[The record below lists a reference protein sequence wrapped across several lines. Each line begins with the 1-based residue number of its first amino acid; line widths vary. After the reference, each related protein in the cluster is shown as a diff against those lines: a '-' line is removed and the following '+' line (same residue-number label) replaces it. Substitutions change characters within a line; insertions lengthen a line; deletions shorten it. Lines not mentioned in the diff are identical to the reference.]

1 MSRLASD
8 EIDRRLAALQGW
20 TRDGE
25 AIRKTYTFGSFP
37 EAIGFVV
44 RIAFA
49 AEQVDHHPDIV
60 VNSRRVTLTY
70 TTHSAGGLTEKD
82 FEGAREADRIA
93 WV

>member
-20 TRDGE
+20 TRQGD

-37 EAIGFVV
+37 EAVSFVV

-49 AEQVDHHPDIV
+49 AEQVDHHPDILI
-60 VNSRRVTLTY
+60 NYRRVTLTY

-82 FEGAREADRIA
+82 FAGAQEADRIA

>member
-60 VNSRRVTLTY
+60 VNYRRVTLTY